1 MPKSFFFGYGSLVNT
16 KTHLYKRA
24 TPACANGWRREWRWV
39 PGRELAF
46 LTAIPDS
53 GCEIEGLIA
62 EVPNQD
68 WAALDEREEYYERL
82 NANECTNHS
91 LLENLDIAIYAIP
104 LPRSTIASEDH
115 PIILSYLDVVLQGY
129 LEVYGVEGAWKF
141 FETTTGWDAP
151 VINDRAA
158 PLYPRSQKLS
168 AEQTEWVDTELAKR
182 KIKII
187 NASK

>member
-24 TPACANGWRREWRWV
+24 TPACAKGWRREWRWV

-53 GCEIEGLIA
+53 SCEIEGLIA

-68 WAALDEREEYYERL
+68 WAALDEREEFYERL
-82 NANECTNHS
+82 NANDCTDHPVN
-91 LLENLDIAIYAIP
+91 EPLDIAIYAIP
-104 LPRSTIASEDH
+104 PASSTIASDDH

-129 LEVYGVEGAWKF
+129 LEVYGVEGGLKF
-141 FETTTGWDAP
+141 FESTTGWDAP

-168 AEQTEWVDTELAKR
+168 AEETDWVDEQLASR
-182 KIKII
+182 RIKII
-187 NASK
+187 NAG